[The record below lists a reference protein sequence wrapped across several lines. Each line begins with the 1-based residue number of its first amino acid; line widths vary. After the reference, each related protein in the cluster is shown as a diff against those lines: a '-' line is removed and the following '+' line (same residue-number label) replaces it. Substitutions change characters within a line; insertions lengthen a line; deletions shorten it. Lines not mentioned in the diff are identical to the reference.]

1 MVQWDLE
8 GMPFSSYLLAR
19 TQEFSRKKS
28 KCHFS
33 IVTAWQK
40 SFSSYYIRYSSA
52 RFPCSHEVN
61 VHAEDTWNTTLSP
74 VRPLESMA

>member
-8 GMPFSSYLLAR
+8 GMPFSSYLLAG
-19 TQEFSRKKS
+19 TQEFTRKES

-40 SFSSYYIRYSSA
+40 SFSFFVLHTIFKCPFSL
-52 RFPCSHEVN
+52 F
-61 VHAEDTWNTTLSP
+61 T
-74 VRPLESMA
+74 